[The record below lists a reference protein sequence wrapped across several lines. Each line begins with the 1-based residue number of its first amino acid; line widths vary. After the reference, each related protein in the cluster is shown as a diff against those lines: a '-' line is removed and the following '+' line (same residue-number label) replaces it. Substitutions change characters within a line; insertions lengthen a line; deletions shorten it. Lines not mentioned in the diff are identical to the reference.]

1 LEGKTIIQ
9 IALGDHHHVAL
20 TSKGEVYTWG
30 EGSNGQLGLGDG
42 RSKALEPRKVKFEG
56 DDEANQTF
64 IFGVTA
70 GGWHTG
76 ALALGSRLSDKSREK
91 AKDIV
96 DNENE
101 EVRED
106 ENEERGGTRGLGDE
120 VQAGTGMGMALGQ
133 PDFRIGFAGRD
144 VGLGRGG
151 MGLRG
156 LRWNRR
162 RGDEAGPSEN

>member
-1 LEGKTIIQ
+1 
-9 IALGDHHHVAL
+9 
-20 TSKGEVYTWG
+20 
-30 EGSNGQLGLGDG
+30 
-42 RSKALEPRKVKFEG
+42 VKFDG

-64 IFGVTA
+64 IFGITA

-120 VQAGTGMGMALGQ
+120 VQVQAGGDGMGMALGQ
-133 PDFRIGFAGRD
+133 PHFRIGFAGRG

-151 MGLRG
+151 IGLRG

-162 RGDEAGPSEN
+162 GGDEAGPSDN